1 MTSVLVLAML
11 VFPWAART
19 STPVDQWDQCNAG
32 LAQAVAGEA
41 GEARP
46 PRPPRPPGHHRMAR
60 PDPSSPA
67 LDQPGL
73 DVCSTSEK

>member
-11 VFPWAART
+11 VFPWAAAT

-32 LAQAVAGEA
+32 LSQTVG

-46 PRPPRPPGHHRMAR
+46 PGHDWAA
-60 PDPSSPA
+60 PA
-67 LDQPGL
+67 LAQPGL
-73 DVCSTSEK
+73 HVCSTSEK